1 MKILPA
7 ALRNRTGV
15 CKVNKRA
22 TRIYE
27 SKTNVSLGFQKN
39 SCGVMLLPSFIS
51 ALKLVENIVPKIQG
65 LI

>member
-27 SKTNVSLGFQKN
+27 SKTNVSLCFQKIP
-39 SCGVMLLPSFIS
+39 CGAMLPSFIS
-51 ALKLVENIVPKIQG
+51 ALKLVENITKIQG